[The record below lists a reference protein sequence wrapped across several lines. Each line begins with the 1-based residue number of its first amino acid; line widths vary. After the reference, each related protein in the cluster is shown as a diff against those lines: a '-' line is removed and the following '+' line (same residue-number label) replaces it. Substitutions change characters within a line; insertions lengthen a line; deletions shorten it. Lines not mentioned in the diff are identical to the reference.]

1 MRIYDMANEEFDTK
15 DDLVVSIGQAIQE
28 VEELEKSRNDYRD
41 EVARLEDVVV
51 HLKEKNLELL
61 SMIPTVV
68 EKNNESEEIETL
80 TISDIYE

>member
-28 VEELEKSRNDYRD
+28 VEELEKNRNYYRD
-41 EVARLEDVVV
+41 EVARLEDAVV

-61 SMIPTVV
+61 SMIPTLV
-68 EKNNESEEIETL
+68 EKNDESEEIEKL

>member
-15 DDLVVSIGQAIQE
+15 DDLVVVIGQAIQE

-41 EVARLEDVVV
+41 EVARLEDAVV

-68 EKNNESEEIETL
+68 EKNDESEEIEKL